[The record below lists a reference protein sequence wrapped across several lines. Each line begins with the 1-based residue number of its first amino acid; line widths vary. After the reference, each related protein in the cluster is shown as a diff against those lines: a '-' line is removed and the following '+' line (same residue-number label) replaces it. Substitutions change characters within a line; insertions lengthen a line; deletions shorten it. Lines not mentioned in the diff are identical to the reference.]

1 MMTDELHVL
10 EGRVR
15 RARLE
20 RPDPEALREV
30 ARSWLEDPR
39 HKAEREHSLGKGEEG
54 VDAVLE
60 NWTQPLDELVRE
72 LLEDLLGVDEVSED
86 QLFTLGEVFGFLA
99 LFLDD
104 FGVDVVPVIREC
116 NRILKRRERMRE
128 REEARQAFEREHRL
142 PARGTS
148 DRRRYAVKRLLELAP
163 PLITQGLSNRKIARK
178 LAREV
183 GSSERTV
190 RRTLGQLQR
199 KGRLPRPRRGRGPPT
214 DLAEDDGPSPSD

>member
-1 MMTDELHVL
+1 MTDELHVL

-15 RARLE
+15 RVRFQ
-20 RPDPEALREV
+20 RPDPDALREV

-39 HKAEREHSLGKGEEG
+39 HEAEREHNLGKGEEA

-72 LLEDLLGVDEVSED
+72 LLEDSLGMDEVSED
-86 QLFTLGEVFGFLA
+86 QLYTLEEVFGFLA

-116 NRILKRRERMRE
+116 DRVLQGRARMRE
-128 REEARQAFEREHRL
+128 REEARRAFEREHRL
-142 PARGTS
+142 PARGTP
-148 DRRRYAVKRLLELAP
+148 DRRRYAVKRILELAP
-163 PLITQGLSNRKIARK
+163 SLITQGLSNRKIARK

-183 GSSERTV
+183 GSSDRTV

-199 KGRLPRPRRGRGPPT
+199 QGRLPRGAKT
-214 DLAEDDGPSPSD
+214 AKDEAAVDTSAPSD

>member
-1 MMTDELHVL
+1 MTDELHVL
-10 EGRVR
+10 EGRVSR
-15 RARLE
+15 VRFE

-30 ARSWLEDPR
+30 ARSWLEGPR
-39 HKAEREHSLGKGEEG
+39 HKAEREHGLGKGEEG

-60 NWTQPLDELVRE
+60 NWTQPSDELVRE

-86 QLFTLGEVFGFLA
+86 QLYTLQEVFGFLA

-104 FGVDVVPVIREC
+104 FGVDIVPVIREC

-128 REEARQAFEREHRL
+128 REEARRGFEREHHR
-142 PARGTS
+142 PARGTRE
-148 DRRRYAVKRLLELAP
+148 RRRYAVKRLLELAP
-163 PLITQGLSNRKIARK
+163 PLIPQGLSNRKIARK

-199 KGRLPRPRRGRGPPT
+199 QGRLPRGARTTKDEAAGDT
-214 DLAEDDGPSPSD
+214 SAPSD